1 MEDPS
6 RRATRPDAS
15 ARHGSDKLTQL
26 STREPL
32 PIATATSGSL
42 ADRGPAFL
50 SAALGHRIVLWLL
63 FFLICM
69 GLGYPTL
76 NRYDPRSIPGLYDS
90 TAYYALVTGA
100 PLPDG
105 GDLAHRV
112 LVPYLAKPFY
122 WLASGH
128 LRTWSP
134 VFFALLVVNSLFSA
148 TTAYLLVRVGHRIV
162 GDYAVALIGGVVYLM
177 NFAVAN
183 LNLSGYV
190 DSAVNCFM
198 MAVVWTL
205 LTGRWWLLPLW
216 GVLGALAK
224 ETFAPLSAV
233 FAFAWWLTA
242 WRRDAVRL
250 SQLAWVG
257 AMGAVGLATLTLL
270 MSRVSSPYTP
280 WGFAASRWAESGSG
294 YFYLTGLV
302 GCLHSREFL
311 FVFAWLLPLGVWR
324 LRHLPQTW
332 VAGSTCAALAAL
344 AMGAYDNALGNA
356 ARAVFSASGPLL
368 SLSVSLLLM
377 SGSCL
382 QSGSN
387 AFESTS
393 SPRV

>member
-1 MEDPS
+1 M
-6 RRATRPDAS
+6 
-15 ARHGSDKLTQL
+15 
-26 STREPL
+26 
-32 PIATATSGSL
+32 TATSSFL

-63 FFLICM
+63 FFLICV

-76 NRYDPRSIPGLYDS
+76 NRYDPRSIPGLYD
-90 TAYYALVTGA
+90 TNAYYALVTGA

-242 WRRDAVRL
+242 SRRDAVRL

-270 MSRVSSPYTP
+270 MSQVSSPYTP
-280 WGFAASRWAESGSG
+280 WRFAASRWAESGSG
-294 YFYLTGLV
+294 YFYLSGLV
-302 GCLHSREFL
+302 GCLRSREFL
-311 FVFAWLLPLGVWR
+311 FAFAWLLPLGVWR
-324 LRHLPQTW
+324 LRHLPQPW